1 MRDSMELTVIGIYMT
16 FMAVLLFVLILYV
29 AINSLASLEVS
40 YGAFSKENG
49 PTAAARKAQ

>member
-1 MRDSMELTVIGIYMT
+1 MRDSMELTIIGIYMT

-49 PTAAARKAQ
+49 PAAAARKAQ